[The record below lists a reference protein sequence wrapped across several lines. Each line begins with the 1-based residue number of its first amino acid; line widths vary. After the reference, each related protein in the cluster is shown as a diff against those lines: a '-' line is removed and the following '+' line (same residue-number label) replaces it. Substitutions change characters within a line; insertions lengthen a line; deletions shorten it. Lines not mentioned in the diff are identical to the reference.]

1 MLQGVSSGMR
11 GLSTSR
17 ASVIR
22 KDRMGTAGQGKAG
35 RESDQCPGWLQ
46 VREVGRAV
54 EMQLQAVNG
63 PQKQEVISSLAFSKS
78 EINRLHG

>member
-1 MLQGVSSGMR
+1 MLQVVSTGMW

-22 KDRMGTAGQGKAG
+22 KDRMRTAGQGKAG
-35 RESDQCPGWLQ
+35 RESDQYPRCLQ

-54 EMQLQAVNG
+54 EMQLKVVNG
-63 PQKQEVISSLAFSKS
+63 MGIR
-78 EINRLHG
+78 NRKLCLL